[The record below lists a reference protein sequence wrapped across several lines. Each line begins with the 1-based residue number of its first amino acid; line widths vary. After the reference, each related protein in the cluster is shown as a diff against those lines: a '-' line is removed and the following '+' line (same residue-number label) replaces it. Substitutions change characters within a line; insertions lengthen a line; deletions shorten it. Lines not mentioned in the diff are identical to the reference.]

1 MIRVLG
7 GMVRRRGWVDLENP
21 QNATGALRA
30 GDGGRGI
37 ARWCPRRARP
47 QPPRQRTSARRG
59 SRGRSRVQVE
69 TDYSWLA
76 IFLLVLWSL
85 SAGFFPETY
94 AGEATFKYWILG
106 FVGDDDTSQ

>member
-1 MIRVLG
+1 
-7 GMVRRRGWVDLENP
+7 
-21 QNATGALRA
+21 
-30 GDGGRGI
+30 
-37 ARWCPRRARP
+37 
-47 QPPRQRTSARRG
+47 
-59 SRGRSRVQVE
+59 VQVE